1 MEATA
6 RASRDVAGARSSAR
20 QGGCGGSFP
29 ALAGANASSRF
40 VVGVFHALASAR
52 PQALSRT
59 CGGLA
64 RVDHRSRESGQSLA
78 EYALIVALI
87 VIVALVALTLFG
99 TQINDI
105 LSMIANQING

>member
-1 MEATA
+1 MQEVW
-6 RASRDVAGARSSAR
+6 SRV
-20 QGGCGGSFP
+20 
-29 ALAGANASSRF
+29 N
-40 VVGVFHALASAR
+40 
-52 PQALSRT
+52 
-59 CGGLA
+59 GLK
-64 RVDHRSRESGQSLA
+64 RDSGQSLA

>member
-1 MEATA
+1 
-6 RASRDVAGARSSAR
+6 VAHRR
-20 QGGCGGSFP
+20 
-29 ALAGANASSRF
+29 
-40 VVGVFHALASAR
+40 
-52 PQALSRT
+52 RT
-59 CGGLA
+59 Q
-64 RVDHRSRESGQSLA
+64 GQSLA

>member
-1 MEATA
+1 MSD
-6 RASRDVAGARSSAR
+6 RG
-20 QGGCGGSFP
+20 
-29 ALAGANASSRF
+29 
-40 VVGVFHALASAR
+40 H
-52 PQALSRT
+52 
-59 CGGLA
+59 
-64 RVDHRSRESGQSLA
+64 ESGQSLA

>member
-1 MEATA
+1 MPCCRLCRYDPRVIHNR
-6 RASRDVAGARSSAR
+6 RAA
-20 QGGCGGSFP
+20 
-29 ALAGANASSRF
+29 
-40 VVGVFHALASAR
+40 
-52 PQALSRT
+52 
-59 CGGLA
+59 
-64 RVDHRSRESGQSLA
+64 GQSLA

>member
-1 MEATA
+1 M
-6 RASRDVAGARSSAR
+6 AGRSPDR
-20 QGGCGGSFP
+20 
-29 ALAGANASSRF
+29 
-40 VVGVFHALASAR
+40 
-52 PQALSRT
+52 
-59 CGGLA
+59 
-64 RVDHRSRESGQSLA
+64 GQSLA